1 MEMMMDELNQIT
13 QEAEESAAITAQLFE
28 DAGERISQA
37 LERAARSGE
46 VSFDS
51 MVESVLQSLARLI
64 IEDAIVAPLSSAIS
78 SLGSSAVSAASGVTV
93 NMNVS
98 GVSDTAGF
106 EKSKGQI
113 SASLARVV
121 QSGQRYL

>member
-1 MEMMMDELNQIT
+1 MDELNQIT